1 MTTIIPKHLN
11 KSLSVHT
18 FTYFYKCS
26 DKTYYGLFQ
35 YLAEKPD
42 CNFKKHRKKK
52 CTKYV
57 TRSFHSLGFNRIE
70 FVDCMIPNQDYHV
83 YKIKFTVN
91 PRILIGE
98 TKNLRTR
105 IIDKDYLTQL
115 PDILDNAICEITGPF
130 KNQLVHGKFQRIDYC
145 LNFWL
150 NSQETAEE
158 YMRLLKKALIPYP
171 FELKKILNSTQ
182 HRYVP
187 ESHAITLTCKS
198 YELSLYLK
206 LPQLIEEINNLE
218 NDTIPPEYAP
228 ELANA
233 RGQLRIELREYRC
246 QLRNNKKKLHCG
258 SDESHFLNG
267 LNTLPFTTLCQRL
280 KSMYGT
286 GDFYLYEDA
295 KDIINQSGYGKKI
308 KKELLEILKVV
319 NTKKRGLD
327 TAANG
332 FEYNYLKSHMRYFN
346 ELDLCPITISKKSYK
361 RCGEDFFPNPLK
373 YITGDNNELLLDSDI

>member
-1 MTTIIPKHLN
+1 MTTFTQKYPN
-11 KSLSVHT
+11 KSLSTHT

-52 CTKYV
+52 STKYV

-70 FVDCMIPNQDYHV
+70 FVDCIAPNQDYHV

-115 PDILDNAICEITGPF
+115 PDILDNAICDITGPF
-130 KNQLVHGKFQRIDYC
+130 KSQLVHGKFQRIDYC

-187 ESHAITLTCKS
+187 ETYAITLTCKS

-206 LPQLIEEINNLE
+206 LPQLIEEIINLK
-218 NDTIPPEYAP
+218 NGVIPSECAS
-228 ELANA
+228 ELASA
-233 RGQLRIELREYRC
+233 HGQLRIELREYRR
-246 QLRNNKKKLHCG
+246 QLRNNKKHCG
-258 SDESHFLNG
+258 KDESYLLNG
-267 LNTLPFTTLCQRL
+267 SNTLPFTTLYQRL

-286 GDFYLYEDA
+286 GDFYLYNDA
-295 KDIINQSGYGKKI
+295 RDMINQSDYRKKI
-308 KKELLEILKVV
+308 KKELLEILEIV
-319 NTKKRGLD
+319 NSKKRGLNP
-327 TAANG
+327 AING
-332 FEYNYLKSHMRYFN
+332 FDYDYLKSHMRYFN
-346 ELDLCPITISKKSYK
+346 ELDLCPITISQKSYK

-373 YITGDNNELLLDSDI
+373 YITGESTELLLDSDI

>member
-1 MTTIIPKHLN
+1 
-11 KSLSVHT
+11 
-18 FTYFYKCS
+18 
-26 DKTYYGLFQ
+26 
-35 YLAEKPD
+35 
-42 CNFKKHRKKK
+42 
-52 CTKYV
+52 
-57 TRSFHSLGFNRIE
+57 
-70 FVDCMIPNQDYHV
+70 MIPNQDYHV

-145 LNFWL
+145 LNLWL
-150 NSQETAEE
+150 NSQETADE

-218 NDTIPPEYAP
+218 NDTITPEYAP

-258 SDESHFLNG
+258 SDESHLLNG

-295 KDIINQSGYGKKI
+295 KDIINQSDYGKKI

-327 TAANG
+327 TATNG

-373 YITGDNNELLLDSDI
+373 YITGDSNELLLNSDI

>member
-187 ESHAITLTCKS
+187 ESHTITLTCKS

-258 SDESHFLNG
+258 SDESHLLNG

-319 NTKKRGLD
+319 NTQKRG
-327 TAANG
+327 
-332 FEYNYLKSHMRYFN
+332 RV
-346 ELDLCPITISKKSYK
+346 
-361 RCGEDFFPNPLK
+361 
-373 YITGDNNELLLDSDI
+373 

>member
-52 CTKYV
+52 CTKYI

-206 LPQLIEEINNLE
+206 LPQLIEEIINLK
-218 NDTIPPEYAP
+218 NGVIPSECAS
-228 ELANA
+228 ELASA
-233 RGQLRIELREYRC
+233 HGQLRIELREYRR
-246 QLRNNKKKLHCG
+246 QLRNNKKHCG
-258 SDESHFLNG
+258 KDESYLLNG
-267 LNTLPFTTLCQRL
+267 SNTLPFTTLYQRL

-286 GDFYLYEDA
+286 GDFYLYNDA
-295 KDIINQSGYGKKI
+295 RDMINQSDYRKKI
-308 KKELLEILKVV
+308 KKELLEILEIV
-319 NTKKRGLD
+319 NSKKRGLNP
-327 TAANG
+327 AING
-332 FEYNYLKSHMRYFN
+332 FDYDYLKSHMRYFN
-346 ELDLCPITISKKSYK
+346 ELDLCPITISQKSYK

-373 YITGDNNELLLDSDI
+373 YITGESTELLLDSDI

>member
-1 MTTIIPKHLN
+1 MTTFTQKYPN
-11 KSLSVHT
+11 KSLSTHT

-52 CTKYV
+52 STKYV

-70 FVDCMIPNQDYHV
+70 FVDCIAPNQDYHV

-115 PDILDNAICEITGPF
+115 PDILDNAICDITGPF
-130 KNQLVHGKFQRIDYC
+130 KSQLVHGKFQRIDYC

-171 FELKKILNSTQ
+171 FELKKILNNTQ

-187 ESHAITLTCKS
+187 ETYAITLTCKS

-206 LPQLIEEINNLE
+206 LPQLIEEIINLK
-218 NDTIPPEYAP
+218 NGVIPSECAS
-228 ELANA
+228 ELASA
-233 RGQLRIELREYRC
+233 HGQLRIELREYRR
-246 QLRNNKKKLHCG
+246 QLRNNKKHCG
-258 SDESHFLNG
+258 KDESYLLNG
-267 LNTLPFTTLCQRL
+267 SNTLPFTTLYQRL

-286 GDFYLYEDA
+286 GDFYLYNDA
-295 KDIINQSGYGKKI
+295 RDMINQSDYRKKI
-308 KKELLEILKVV
+308 KKELLEILEIV
-319 NTKKRGLD
+319 NSKKRGLNP
-327 TAANG
+327 AING
-332 FEYNYLKSHMRYFN
+332 FDYDYLKSHMRYFN
-346 ELDLCPITISKKSYK
+346 ELDLCPITISQKSYK

-373 YITGDNNELLLDSDI
+373 YITGESTELLLDSDI

>member
-1 MTTIIPKHLN
+1 MTTFTQKYPN
-11 KSLSVHT
+11 KSLSTHT

-52 CTKYV
+52 STKYV

-70 FVDCMIPNQDYHV
+70 FVDCIAPNQDYHV

-115 PDILDNAICEITGPF
+115 PDILDNAICDITGPF
-130 KNQLVHGKFQRIDYC
+130 KSQLVHGKFQRIDYC

-187 ESHAITLTCKS
+187 ETYAITLTCKS

-206 LPQLIEEINNLE
+206 LPQLIEEIINLK
-218 NDTIPPEYAP
+218 NGVIPSKCAS
-228 ELANA
+228 ELASA
-233 RGQLRIELREYRC
+233 HGQLRIELREYRR
-246 QLRNNKKKLHCG
+246 QLRNNKKHCG
-258 SDESHFLNG
+258 KDESYLLNG
-267 LNTLPFTTLCQRL
+267 SNTLPFTTLYQRL

-286 GDFYLYEDA
+286 GDFYLYNDA
-295 KDIINQSGYGKKI
+295 RDMINQSDYRKKI
-308 KKELLEILKVV
+308 KKELLEILV
-319 NTKKRGLD
+319 
-327 TAANG
+327 
-332 FEYNYLKSHMRYFN
+332 
-346 ELDLCPITISKKSYK
+346 
-361 RCGEDFFPNPLK
+361 
-373 YITGDNNELLLDSDI
+373 

>member
-1 MTTIIPKHLN
+1 MTTFTPKYPN
-11 KSLSVHT
+11 KSLSTHT

-52 CTKYV
+52 STKYV

-70 FVDCMIPNQDYHV
+70 FVDCIAPNQDYHV

-115 PDILDNAICEITGPF
+115 PDILDNAICDITGPF
-130 KNQLVHGKFQRIDYC
+130 KSQLVHGKFQRIDYC

-187 ESHAITLTCKS
+187 ETYAITLTCKS

-206 LPQLIEEINNLE
+206 LPQLIEEIINLK
-218 NDTIPPEYAP
+218 NGVIPSECAS
-228 ELANA
+228 ELASA
-233 RGQLRIELREYRC
+233 HGQLRIELREYRR
-246 QLRNNKKKLHCG
+246 QLRNNKKHCG
-258 SDESHFLNG
+258 KDESYLLNG
-267 LNTLPFTTLCQRL
+267 SNTLPFTTLYQRL

-286 GDFYLYEDA
+286 GDFYLYNDA
-295 KDIINQSGYGKKI
+295 RDMINQSDYRKKI
-308 KKELLEILKVV
+308 KKELLEILEIV
-319 NTKKRGLD
+319 NSKKRGLNP
-327 TAANG
+327 AING
-332 FEYNYLKSHMRYFN
+332 FDYDYLKSHMRYFN
-346 ELDLCPITISKKSYK
+346 ELDLCPITISQKSYK

-373 YITGDNNELLLDSDI
+373 YITGESTELLLDSDI